1 MSEALALQ
9 PRPKIGPISKEAARR
24 FVQDNHRHNETPTK
38 AQVSFAI
45 GLYVGAEL
53 VGVATAGWPVNRSMG
68 DGVTLEVNRTCVA
81 GFVQNANSML
91 YGAVCRAAKA
101 MGYERVITYT
111 LHEETGV
118 SLKASGF
125 RCVADVGARSWADDT
140 KVRVR
145 HDVNLFGE
153 RRQAQNVPKWRWEK
167 TL

>member
-1 MSEALALQ
+1 MIDATIR
-9 PRPKIGPISKEAARR
+9 PRIGPVSKEVARR
-24 FVQDNHRHNETPTK
+24 FVQDHHRHNETPTK

-45 GLYVGAEL
+45 GLYVGDDL

-68 DGVTLEVNRTCVA
+68 DGATLEVNRTCVD
-81 GFVQNANSML
+81 GYIKNGNSML

-101 MGYERVITYT
+101 MGYDRVITYT
-111 LHEETGV
+111 LHEETGA

-125 RCVADVGARSWADDT
+125 VCVADVGTRSWSTDT

-153 RRQAQNVPKWRWEK
+153 RRQAQNSAKWRWEK
-167 TL
+167 QL